1 MKKHLLTLVAI
12 FGLGTA
18 SFAQM
23 GPVSLGVELALP
35 LGDFA
40 EVNPLGY
47 GLSVGYEH
55 PVGEKLGITAQLGY
69 IMLAVDDE
77 FSDFVDRSSMLPIQA
92 GVKYYFTERGNG
104 PYAHGQIGVHSLSI
118 TTKDIDLGPLGTIEG
133 ETESESYLSFAI
145 GAGYE
150 LNNKLDIGLRFNV
163 ITPDSDI
170 EDAEASNYIGLRV
183 AYNLFGGE

>member
-35 LGDFA
+35 LGDFGDA
-40 EVNPLGY
+40 YSLGY
-47 GLSVGYEH
+47 GLSAGYEH
-55 PVGEKLGITAQLGY
+55 PVGDKLGITAQLGY

-77 FSDFVDRSSMLPIQA
+77 LSDFIERAAMLPVQA

-104 PYAHGQIGVHSLSI
+104 PYAHGQIGIHSLSV
-118 TTKDIDLGPLGTIEG
+118 TTKDIDLGPFGTIEG
-133 ETESESYLSFAI
+133 ESDSESYLSFAV

-150 LNNKLDIGLRFNV
+150 LNNKLDIGLRFNI

-170 EDAEASNYIGLRV
+170 EGAEASNYIGVRV